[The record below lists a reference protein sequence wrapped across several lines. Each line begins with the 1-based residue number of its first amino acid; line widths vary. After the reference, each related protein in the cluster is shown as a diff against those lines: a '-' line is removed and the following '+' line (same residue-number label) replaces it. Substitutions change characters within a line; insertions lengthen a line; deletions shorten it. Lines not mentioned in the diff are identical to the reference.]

1 MNAYKLLLPNSDNL
15 NIWITSVLMILG
27 LIFFNWRPEVIIFA
41 YLFETIIIGVIQ
53 IIKMI
58 SVALFSENEKASP
71 NKQAPWFVIPFFFFH
86 FFFFIAIQMVFV
98 FLFLDI
104 DNLELS
110 KSPFS
115 ILHNFIALFTMPDMQ
130 EAYLIIV
137 LNNIFH
143 TFKTFYTTGK
153 YSESTI
159 SELFMQ
165 PYIRIYVQQFVAIL
179 GGFLFMLTAAPKLI
193 AILLI
198 GLKTFV
204 DLLGVSLPKNPTL
217 RESIIKFLFTTKGKA
232 LSQKEIDDIN
242 NFRKMLE

>member
-71 NKQAPWFVIPFFFFH
+71 NKQSPWFIIPFFFFH